1 MEREG
6 GPLRRDM
13 RRHLRS
19 AHPGLLL
26 ALWAGFQVAALA
38 PYVPGAERPPLR
50 TVTVKVVA
58 DASLRANEIWKVDIG
73 RHLQDVNSTFRGAL
87 GVKFKIVSYEYWDAG
102 SEGQPLAAL
111 LPGLRDLAGRS
122 GPDRPDGEIVLGL
135 VPEGP
140 EGPVDP
146 GIADYLEGIII
157 VKYLK
162 KKGGIC
168 YVMLHELCH
177 LFGAID
183 LRERGSVMSLER
195 PTFRIDAFTRT
206 IMRANRDRCFGHDK
220 YPLSR
225 ERIAEAITL
234 YSERQALGLG
244 ESELS
249 ICLHHLQAM
258 LAQMGTAA
266 QQRR

>member
-6 GPLRRDM
+6 GPPRRDM

-73 RHLQDVNSTFRGAL
+73 CHMRDVNLTFREAL
-87 GVKFKIVSYEYWDAG
+87 GVKFKIVAYEYWDAG

-122 GPDRPDGEIVLGL
+122 GPDRRDGEIVLGL

-146 GIADYLEGIII
+146 GIADYLEGIVI

-162 KKGGIC
+162 NKGGIC

-195 PTFRIDAFTRT
+195 PSFRIDAFTRD
-206 IMRANRDRCFGHDK
+206 IMQANRERSFRHGEP
-220 YPLSR
+220 PLSQ
-225 ERIAEAITL
+225 ERMAEAISL
-234 YSERQALGLG
+234 YSKRKALGLG

-258 LAQMGTAA
+258 LGRTRAA
-266 QQRR
+266 AKRR